1 MQCPVVSFSVPM
13 GLAWL
18 YAALLLMFRI
28 VFLFCWRII
37 MVCLALDPVGSWLE
51 LAFFGVTSCVLI
63 FPGVRRSLMFLS
75 FGVKP
80 SASGF

>member
-37 MVCLALDPVGSWLE
+37 MLCLAPDPVGSWLE
-51 LAFFGVTSCVLI
+51 LAFFFWGGDLLCINIPWSQEVSDVLK
-63 FPGVRRSLMFLS
+63 FWS
-75 FGVKP
+75 
-80 SASGF
+80 